1 MNKSIGNSK
10 FENGSSRI
18 RDNNEKKK
26 KNEVNCI
33 FARSLGK
40 ERKVVKTAKKA
51 GSAM

>member
-1 MNKSIGNSK
+1 MEVAESGTTM
-10 FENGSSRI
+10 
-18 RDNNEKKK
+18 KKK

>member
-1 MNKSIGNSK
+1 MNKSIGNTK

-18 RDNNEKKK
+18 RDNNEKK

>member
-1 MNKSIGNSK
+1 MEVAESGTTM
-10 FENGSSRI
+10 
-18 RDNNEKKK
+18 K

-40 ERKVVKTAKKA
+40 ERKVVKTAEKA

>member
-18 RDNNEKKK
+18 RDNNEK